1 MLHEFAAR
9 GSIARTAEA
18 LGYTPS
24 AVSQQLAV
32 LEREAGTPLLDRT
45 ARSAGLTAAGRR
57 LAVHA
62 ERILAMV
69 EEAESDLSAQA
80 AQPCGRVVVTA
91 FPSAAVAFAPA
102 LARSLRAHPKL
113 SLLLREA
120 DPAEGLQLVRSGE
133 VEAAIVDDW
142 TGALGSRYQPPGHAS
157 MDGDAAGADH
167 GQGVLSYYHLVRD
180 PLVLVVARDH
190 PAANPDLPVDLR
202 ALRNE
207 PWLAAPSGEPSRQAT
222 DRLLAAVGLTP
233 PVPSE
238 FEGLG
243 TVANLVAR
251 GLGIAIMPRLAVGAY
266 ERRLVVRE
274 LPAGLDLARDVF
286 AVARTASVARPSV
299 AVIVSALRGAAGRSR
314 TGPGRPVTLRSSKSC
329 VSVRAARE
337 RRAAKPLLP
346 CDLMDHELNLDADGA
361 VADRRAHR
369 HRLRQRRGEPAGR
382 RDRAGPGAAAAP
394 DGDRLGNT
402 LVART
407 SLGRQERVVLAGHID
422 TVPLAGNVPS
432 SFNPERTR
440 LTGCGTSDMKSGVA
454 VQLRLAAGLTGS
466 RPNAPPAT

>member
-9 GSIARTAEA
+9 GSIARTADA

-45 ARSAGLTAAGRR
+45 ARSAGLTDAGRR
-57 LAVHA
+57 LAMHA

-69 EEAESDLSAQA
+69 EEAEADLSARA
-80 AQPCGRVVVTA
+80 AQPSGRVVVTA

-102 LARSLRAHPKL
+102 LARSLRAHPQL
-113 SLLLREA
+113 SLLLRQSS
-120 DPAEGLQLVRSGE
+120 PAEGLQLVRSGE
-133 VEAAIVDDW
+133 VEVAIVDDW
-142 TGALGSRYQPPGHAS
+142 TGRMSANLDHDHDHAS
-157 MDGDAAGADH
+157 PDGAAGAERGH
-167 GQGVLSYYHLVRD
+167 RVLSYYHLVRD
-180 PLVLVVARDH
+180 PLVLVVARGH
-190 PAANPDLPVDLR
+190 PAADPDRPVDLR

-207 PWLAAPSGEPSRQAT
+207 SWLAAPSGEPSRRAA

-266 ERRLVVRE
+266 ERRVVIRE

-299 AVIVSALRGAAGRSR
+299 AVIVSTLCGAARSMSQR
-314 TGPGRPVTLRSSKSC
+314 TAPQQTHDG
-329 VSVRAARE
+329 
-337 RRAAKPLLP
+337 
-346 CDLMDHELNLDADGA
+346 HEA
-361 VADRRAHR
+361 
-369 HRLRQRRGEPAGR
+369 Q
-382 RDRAGPGAAAAP
+382 GAA
-394 DGDRLGNT
+394 
-402 LVART
+402 
-407 SLGRQERVVLAGHID
+407 E
-422 TVPLAGNVPS
+422 PL
-432 SFNPERTR
+432 
-440 LTGCGTSDMKSGVA
+440 
-454 VQLRLAAGLTGS
+454 
-466 RPNAPPAT
+466 